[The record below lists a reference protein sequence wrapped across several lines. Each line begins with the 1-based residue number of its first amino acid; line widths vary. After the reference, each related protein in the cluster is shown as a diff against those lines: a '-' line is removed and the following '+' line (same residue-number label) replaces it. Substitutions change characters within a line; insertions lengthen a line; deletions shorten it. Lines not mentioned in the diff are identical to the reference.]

1 MPVWVSD
8 LLQSDRLLTVVFVF
22 FIVGMVVKSAL
33 KAWPFLSKFVGL
45 VHTLVGDD
53 DNPGIGDR
61 MDEQGGKLT
70 EISGVVEKVRAQVE
84 NSHKSNFRED
94 LDANT
99 EATHSALRKIE
110 QLTEKLEEHIR
121 NN

>member
-1 MPVWVSD
+1 MPAWVSD

-53 DNPGIGDR
+53 DNPGIGARLIIGAHDTTIEGRR
-61 MDEQGGKLT
+61 MTGIWPTGPTQEG
-70 EISGVVEKVRAQVE
+70 
-84 NSHKSNFRED
+84 
-94 LDANT
+94 
-99 EATHSALRKIE
+99 
-110 QLTEKLEEHIR
+110 
-121 NN
+121 